1 MNMDCFYKIF
11 SSLDFSFAEL
21 ILSTFFGF
29 GSALLVEAIIDNHK
43 EKNIRKQLIRDLKK
57 ELSSLKENI
66 KMLEPDKV
74 YIQPYT
80 IPIWKG
86 ARECGSILCMD
97 KESYFW
103 KILEVYSSIDEA
115 NLVERKCFEL
125 YVGKDSLRDKELIIS
140 TLSNNREYVKQQIDK
155 GLFLLEG
162 G

>member
-1 MNMDCFYKIF
+1 MNIF
-11 SSLDFSFAEL
+11 LSLDFSFIEL

-43 EKNIRKQLIRDLKK
+43 EKKIRKQLIRDLKE
-57 ELSSLKENI
+57 ELSSLKESVEL
-66 KMLEPDKV
+66 LEPDKV
-74 YIQPYT
+74 YIQPYM

-86 ARECGSILCMD
+86 ARECGSVLCMD
-97 KESYFW
+97 KEPYFW

-125 YVGKDSLRDKELIIS
+125 YVGQNNLRDKELIIS
-140 TLSNNREYVKQQIDK
+140 TLANNRKYVKQQIDK
-155 GLFLLEG
+155 GLILLKG